1 MTKHNHLTYAMH
13 DIKKYVKFSQEELK
27 QFLYV
32 LFAGAFVWTFNKWGI
47 VYFDL
52 ERGLA
57 NLILAIIFMGI
68 FFYGQLWIKK
78 YVAVKLGYN
87 TKYEWS
93 MPGLIAMIVVAFL
106 SYGYIPFILMGHTK
120 LIQEDRKRLGKGHRF
135 AFNHID
141 YFKICMLGYLF
152 NYAIILIILAP
163 IFLSTNSHFVMMLI
177 KINLALIFFSIL
189 PLPKNDGLALFFSS
203 RNMYYV
209 IVVFIIIMSLLI
221 LLFHLF
227 GFILALIIS
236 LIAARV
242 IFIYLKI

>member
-1 MTKHNHLTYAMH
+1 
-13 DIKKYVKFSQEELK
+13 
-27 QFLYV
+27 
-32 LFAGAFVWTFNKWGI
+32 
-47 VYFDL
+47 
-52 ERGLA
+52 
-57 NLILAIIFMGI
+57 
-68 FFYGQLWIKK
+68 
-78 YVAVKLGYN
+78 
-87 TKYEWS
+87 
-93 MPGLIAMIVVAFL
+93 
-106 SYGYIPFILMGHTK
+106 
-120 LIQEDRKRLGKGHRF
+120 
-135 AFNHID
+135 
-141 YFKICMLGYLF
+141 
-152 NYAIILIILAP
+152 
-163 IFLSTNSHFVMMLI
+163 MLI